1 MNTTKITPPH
11 DSGKGTKRL
20 DYIDFAK
27 AFGMLLIVWGHIRL
41 SGWSNAFV
49 YAFHIPLF
57 FFLSGMVFSKKRYPT
72 FKSFLLK
79 RVNSLIKPYIVFSL
93 LTWIVWASFS
103 HATHANV
110 ESYWMPLAETFI
122 AQGSGGFLVHN
133 VPLWFVTC
141 LFVVEIVYYFI
152 ADLKR
157 IWIMA
162 VTIAMATVSYLAISN
177 LECFDVT
184 LLPWNM
190 EVAMLA
196 LPFYA
201 AGHWMVQSKS
211 HQGIM
216 DAVNRHKGLSMLLA
230 VLLAYVVY
238 VGSQYNGSISF
249 GHANLGKNVFVA
261 YGCGLAG
268 TLMWMIGCILLSD
281 TKMNKANVKLLE
293 WTKWF
298 GRNSFNAMAIHNPI
312 KGFACVIVGGVLH
325 CGSAAVSGNSCY
337 SFVAFLLTLAVTVA
351 GMVFINRL
359 KVKFSKE
366 KK

>member
-1 MNTTKITPPH
+1 MNTTKITPPEN
-11 DSGKGTKRL
+11 KFKRL

-41 SGWSNAFV
+41 GDWSNAFV

-57 FFLSGMVFSKKRYPT
+57 FFLSGMVFSKKRYPD

-79 RVNSLIKPYIVFSL
+79 RVNSLIKPYIVFSV
-93 LTWIVWASFS
+93 LTWIVWAAFS
-103 HATHANV
+103 YVTHANV
-110 ESYWMPLAETFI
+110 DSYWMPLAETFI
-122 AQGSGGFLVHN
+122 AQGSGGFLLHN

-141 LFVVEIVYYFI
+141 LFIVEIIYYFL

-157 IWIMA
+157 LWIM
-162 VTIAMATVSYLAISN
+162 TITIVMAAISYWAINN
-177 LECFDVT
+177 LECFDIT
-184 LLPWNM
+184 LLPWNI

-196 LPFYA
+196 IPFYA
-201 AGHWMVQSKS
+201 AGHWIVKAKT

-216 DAVNRHKGLSMLLA
+216 NMVNSYKITTIVLAAVF
-230 VLLAYVVY
+230 AYVVY

-249 GHANLGKNVFVA
+249 GHADLGKNVFVT

-268 TLMWMIGCILLSD
+268 TLMCLIGCILLAD
-281 TKMNKANVKLLE
+281 TKINKAGLKLLE

-312 KGFACVIVGGVLH
+312 KGFVCMVAGVALH
-325 CGSAAVSGNSCY
+325 CGSAAVSANSYY
-337 SFVAFLLTLAVTVA
+337 SFIAFLLTLVVTVI
-351 GMVFINRL
+351 GMVFINWFKSKISR
-359 KVKFSKE
+359 KE
-366 KK
+366 K